1 MFDSLADRIRQDE
14 RGTETNTQ
22 RLVVWAAALV
32 CVILLFG
39 GVYFATRL
47 TQ

>member
-1 MFDSLADRIRQDE
+1 MFDSLADQIRQDE

-32 CVILLFG
+32 CVLLLFAG
-39 GVYFATRL
+39 IYFATRL
-47 TQ
+47 IT